1 MYNRFVVHYLIKEKN
16 NEKRGTRRKGS
27 GERGTGNGETEKRRN
42 GEQRRGNGEGRRK
55 NGERDTRNG
64 DQEPGTKHRER
75 ENENGK
81 KPYTKAQSANHHPFS
96 VLLHFSIPCFPFSL
110 LVKPAPYKMN
120 HQILLM
126 VLFAT
131 RNEGVKQGNQCTD
144 AFLFISSKTFLS
156 YSLVLKSKG
165 LVIYLVDW

>member
-1 MYNRFVVHYLIKEKN
+1 MTKN
-16 NEKRGTRRKGS
+16 EER
-27 GERGTGNGETEKRRN
+27 GEREAENEEQETGKRRN

-64 DQEPGTKHRER
+64 DQEPGSKHRER

-96 VLLHFSIPCFPFSL
+96 VLLHFSTSCFPFSL
-110 LVKPAPYKMN
+110 LVIPAPYKMN

-126 VLFAT
+126 FLFAT
-131 RNEGVKQGNQCTD
+131 RNEGVKQGNQCAD
-144 AFLFISSKTFLS
+144 AFLLMSSKTFLS
-156 YSLVLKSKG
+156 YSFVLKSKG

>member
-16 NEKRGTRRKGS
+16 NEKRGTRRTGS
-27 GERGTGNGETEKRRN
+27 GQRGTGNGETEKRRTEK
-42 GEQRRGNGEGRRK
+42 GQRRTEKEEQRTGHKERG
-55 NGERDTRNG
+55 
-64 DQEPGTKHRER
+64 PGTRDRTRGTGKWKW
-75 ENENGK
+75 K

-96 VLLHFSIPCFPFSL
+96 VLLHFSTSCFPFSL
-110 LVKPAPYKMN
+110 LVIPAPYKMN

-131 RNEGVKQGNQCTD
+131 RNEGVKQGNQCAD
-144 AFLFISSKTFLS
+144 AFLLMSSKTFLS
-156 YSLVLKSKG
+156 YSFVLKSKG

>member
-1 MYNRFVVHYLIKEKN
+1 
-16 NEKRGTRRKGS
+16 
-27 GERGTGNGETEKRRN
+27 
-42 GEQRRGNGEGRRK
+42 
-55 NGERDTRNG
+55 
-64 DQEPGTKHRER
+64 
-75 ENENGK
+75 
-81 KPYTKAQSANHHPFS
+81 
-96 VLLHFSIPCFPFSL
+96 
-110 LVKPAPYKMN
+110 MN